1 MVPLQTGW
9 QRITALLSSRAAEAA
24 ALLLARVALA
34 GVFWRSGRAKIED
47 DSWFSISDATYYLF
61 REEYTRVP
69 LPSEFAAIAAAM
81 AEHIFP
87 VLLVIGLG
95 VRLSALGLLGMTM
108 VIQVFVYPE
117 AWWPV
122 HSLWAAL
129 VLVLIVRGAGAL
141 SLDTLVGG
149 RGR

>member
-1 MVPLQTGW
+1 MLVLQTGW
-9 QRITALLSSRAAEAA
+9 QRIMALLSSRAAEAA

-47 DSWFSISDATYYLF
+47 GSWFSISDATYYLF

-69 LPSEFAAIAAAM
+69 LPSEFAAVAAAT

-87 VLLVIGLG
+87 VLLVVGLG
-95 VRLSALGLLGMTM
+95 VRLSALGLFGMTM
-108 VIQVFVYPE
+108 VIQLFVYPE

-122 HSLWAAL
+122 HSLWTAL
-129 VLVLIVRGAGAL
+129 ALILIVRGGGAL
-141 SLDTLVGG
+141 SLDALLG
-149 RGR
+149 RRGQ

>member
-1 MVPLQTGW
+1 MVALQTGW
-9 QRITALLSSRAAEAA
+9 QRITALLSSRAVEAA
-24 ALLLARVALA
+24 ALLLTRFALA

-47 DSWFSISDATYYLF
+47 GSWLSISDATYYLF

-69 LPSEFAAIAAAM
+69 LPPVFAAVAAAM

-87 VLLVIGLG
+87 VLLVIGFG
-95 VRLSALGLLGMTM
+95 VRLSALGLLGMTI
-108 VIQVFVYPE
+108 VIQLFVYPE

-129 VLVLIVRGAGAL
+129 ALVLIARGGGML
-141 SLDTLVGG
+141 SLDTLFS
-149 RGR
+149 RPAR

>member
-1 MVPLQTGW
+1 MHALQTGW
-9 QRITALLSSRAAEAA
+9 QRVTALLSSRPVEGA

-34 GVFWRSGRAKIED
+34 GVFWRSGRAKIEEG
-47 DSWFSISDATYYLF
+47 SWFSISDATYYLF

-69 LPSEFAAIAAAM
+69 LPSEFAAAAAAT

-87 VLLVIGLG
+87 MLLVIGLG
-95 VRLSALGLLGMTM
+95 VRLSALGLLGMTI
-108 VIQVFVYPE
+108 VIQLFVYPE

-129 VLVLIVRGAGAL
+129 ALVLIVRGSGVL
-141 SLDTLVGG
+141 SLDTLFS
-149 RGR
+149 RPER